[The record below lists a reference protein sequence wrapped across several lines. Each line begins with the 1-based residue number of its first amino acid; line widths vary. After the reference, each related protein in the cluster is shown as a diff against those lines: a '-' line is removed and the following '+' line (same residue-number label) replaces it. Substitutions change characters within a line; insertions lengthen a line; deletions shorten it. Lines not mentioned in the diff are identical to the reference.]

1 MAITKSFQNYG
12 TIPSAIISDGA
23 LNTIPLW
30 AVTTLSLSQTYHL
43 PPIGSSGAKAIVSTH
58 DDTISLNGVLIGAD
72 RYTWKLLLERIA
84 EASKRG
90 TALGALTGGKVGGLI
105 LVTSMTIRTDMQ
117 IQSLSF
123 TVSATK
129 RDAIDVAI
137 TMAHMPLPSALGSLL
152 GAASVGVGALV
163 DFSIGG

>member
-58 DDTISLNGVLIGAD
+58 DDTISMSGILIGAE
-72 RYTWKLLLERIA
+72 RYAWKLLLERIA

-90 TALGALTGGKVGGLI
+90 TALGALTGGLI

-117 IQSLSF
+117 IQSLTFS
-123 TVSATK
+123 VSAAK
-129 RDAIDVAI
+129 RDAIDVSI
-137 TMAHMPLPSALGSLL
+137 TMAHMPLPSALGALFS
-152 GAASVGVGALV
+152 AASIGVGALA
-163 DFSIGG
+163 DFGGSGLGGG